1 MATIIVKT
9 KVADFSAWQRAFD
22 ANEAARKTYG
32 WKSHT
37 IARDPADPQAVTVVS
52 QVGSLEQARA
62 FLQDP
67 AVRANMADATVLP
80 GPPDVQ
86 FLDDWATH
94 TY

>member
-22 ANEAARKTYG
+22 SNDGARKAYG

-37 IARDPADPQAVTVVS
+37 IARDPSDPQAVIVVS
-52 QVGSLEQARA
+52 HVGSLEQARA

-67 AVRANMADATVLP
+67 AVRANMAGATALP

-86 FLDDWATH
+86 FLEDWASH